1 MQVPVYNSGGEV
13 VKQID
18 ISEDIFALPL
28 NRAVVHQA
36 LVRQQ
41 ANLRQGTASS
51 KSRSEV
57 SGSTRK
63 LFRQKHTGYA
73 RAGSRKSPIRR
84 GGGLAFGPK
93 PRSYQQMMPRKMRQ
107 LALKS
112 VLSTKAKDEEL
123 KILEQINLKIP
134 RTKDIVQ
141 ILYSLNI
148 QSSVLIVLDKPDSNV
163 IKSCRNLSQVKTIL
177 ANLINVVDL
186 ISYKMIL
193 MTEAAVRQIELL
205 WKDKVNSLS

>member
-186 ISYKMIL
+186 ISYNMIL